1 MSNLEP
7 LLYEWDLWRSEN
19 VGGLKGNAFYVCEG
33 KLWMLGLVGNSA
45 DGDETYLTGTVQNRS
60 LKNNVFGLSEVVV
73 SKIFT
78 SS

>member
-1 MSNLEP
+1 
-7 LLYEWDLWRSEN
+7 
-19 VGGLKGNAFYVCEG
+19 
-33 KLWMLGLVGNSA
+33 MLGLVGNSA